1 MGNKKINEVAE
12 GVAIHM
18 QELLED
24 TIDWQMKEFYGMV
37 PSERNKVMKL
47 SMKKLKNLVDKET
60 KRADFYLDKWEE
72 SRRIVE
78 VFHGKLNVYS
88 INTMTVGY

>member
-47 SMKKLKNLVDKET
+47 SIKKLK
-60 KRADFYLDKWEE
+60 
-72 SRRIVE
+72 S
-78 VFHGKLNVYS
+78 
-88 INTMTVGY
+88 

>member
-24 TIDWQMKEFYGMV
+24 TVDWQMKEFYGMV

-78 VFHGKLNVYS
+78 VFHGKLNVY
-88 INTMTVGY
+88 

>member
-72 SRRIVE
+72 SRQIVE
-78 VFHGKLNVYS
+78 VFHGKLNVY
-88 INTMTVGY
+88 